1 MLQHAFLQG
10 AERVLFH
17 VGVNNIRSQKAMEKL
32 GAIIIDEV
40 TVAYYGEVPRKNF
53 VYVLTESSNS

>member
-1 MLQHAFLQG
+1 MINYARQV

-32 GAIIIDEV
+32 GAKIIER
-40 TVAYYGEVPRKNF
+40 GNGCR
-53 VYVLTESSNS
+53 